1 MGEPAWGRYGDSAGS
16 HGLSAPDLLGARSIP
31 LREKG
36 TEFENRSWLL
46 VHYLI
51 NKRPE
56 AFVRLQND
64 LLSLKSPVEAWST
77 ALPDLPPSKLDDVL
91 DQYRSGRY
99 ATYSRRVHVPV
110 LTIAVRTMTEAEAH
124 AVRAVMFETGA
135 APGGAPDSAAAQK
148 EIGAALEADP
158 SNVEAL
164 ALRFFWF
171 PPAGR
176 PDDRASLAERAVS
189 AHPDEWLAWLMVAA
203 GAPDERAKRTAL
215 ARGLRLAPTQ
225 AALLT
230 EMARLNATIG
240 RWDETLLFATKATQ
254 FGERRWGALALRMEA
269 LAKLGKCGDA
279 GKLADA
285 IQTLAPAEVADAV
298 ARSWGALRQSCTEG
312 LEYGHQGPSTQ
323 QPRPSE

>member
-1 MGEPAWGRYGDSAGS
+1 M
-16 HGLSAPDLLGARSIP
+16 
-31 LREKG
+31 
-36 TEFENRSWLL
+36 L

-64 LLSLKSPVEAWST
+64 LLSLKPPIQAWST

-99 ATYSRRVHVPV
+99 ATYSQRVQVPAP
-110 LTIAVRTMTEAEAH
+110 TIAVRTMTDAEAH

-135 APGGAPDSAAAQK
+135 APGVAPESAAAQK
-148 EIGAALEADP
+148 EIGEALEADP

-171 PPAGR
+171 PPVGR
-176 PDDRASLAERAVS
+176 PRERASLAERAVS
-189 AHPDEWLAWLMVAA
+189 AHPDDWLAWLMVAA
-203 GAPDERAKRTAL
+203 DAADERAKRTAL

-230 EMARLNATIG
+230 ELARLNAKTG
-240 RWDETLLFATKATQ
+240 KWEEAHLFATKATQ
-254 FGERRWGALALRMEA
+254 FGERRWTALALRMEA
-269 LAKLGKCGDA
+269 LAHLGKCGEA
-279 GKLADA
+279 GDLAGA
-285 IQTLAPAEVADAV
+285 LQALAPPAVADAV
-298 ARSWGALRQSCTEG
+298 TRTWDALRQSCVEASAPAPQVG
-312 LEYGHQGPSTQ
+312 AGPGGQSGA
-323 QPRPSE
+323 RE